1 MKKYENQ
8 YQIRSKFND
17 SIKRKILGPGSEN
30 ISFFDNYEIITENP
44 ESRYTTGILYPMG
57 KSHDLSGEVDSVAYP
72 DEESTNVDNSFLPSS
87 IGMTF
92 YCLMKNSKLK
102 VNINSSYYETENNP
116 KLKLNDDQFHLIEN
130 AINDS
135 EIKKYFNFD
144 IDGKTIQFVDD
155 FVNEGGEEEK
165 NKKIYEILNTSL
177 KSLRVD
183 NSKTELS
190 SVIDS
195 LIKILNNIQYNNKK
209 MYCRIPLN
217 DSLNI
222 EFTGSILKTK
232 VFKGDLSESTSM
244 ELFAKRQKIENLN
257 GEVIY
262 AVTLVL
268 RNLSKGKRAKSFF
281 QTQIEVPS
289 QDCIDFKSSEDI
301 DIKQISKMAYD
312 DKMNLFLYKRKKTYV
327 FGKGISAEWIIS
339 NNKIQYVRTTY
350 LPKYEVLPMSFD
362 IPTLKDDILQAD
374 SYIEGNNDSDIF
386 KRLEAFTDEYK
397 KWIDNISTIEVDE
410 EFDSLKNDNIKKCI
424 ECFKRMKLSIEYLK
438 NNSKALRAFK
448 LANEAMILQRNNDAK
463 KNDAEMKV
471 NCFKKHDYTS
481 MREKFKWRPFQLA
494 FILDS
499 LESVLNDKSKDRK
512 KLNLIWVSTGG
523 GKTEAYLFAIALT
536 IIFRR
541 LAHPSS
547 YHGVNAIMRYTLRL
561 LTAQQF
567 ERASKLIVS
576 LEFMRRQYEKLQIN
590 DLGTEEISIGLWIGQ
605 STEYTLKGAKK
616 TLKKMMDSNSVL
628 SAKKK
633 NKFQVLN
640 CPWCGYSLIPKKE
653 NLDLSREWGYYP
665 IGTRKPKYNLC
676 CVNKNCEFY
685 GAYNPQNGLPVF
697 VVDETV
703 YKKRPSLLFG
713 TVDKFAQAPLKE
725 EVQNL
730 FGSDDVKK
738 YRRPDLVIQDELHL
752 ISGPLGSIV
761 GLYEAG
767 FDYIFKKDSN
777 NLGPKYIAST
787 ATIKN
792 ADDQVKNIFNRKVV
806 QFPPSGID
814 ASDNFFVKEQSKD
827 EAYGR
832 KYIGVMATG
841 KTQVTAEVRLM
852 SAMLQASEELN
863 VSDEE
868 KDIYWTTTGY
878 FNSIRELGKAA
889 GLISDDVR
897 EYLKRL
903 EKQTGVSA
911 RYLSSDGSK
920 NVELTSRVE
929 SSDIPEILKRLK
941 SKYSSDIKSNKS
953 IDTLIASNML
963 SVGID
968 IDRLNS
974 MFVVGQPKLNSE
986 YIQATSRVGRKSLG
1000 NVFTLYNSTR
1010 SRDRSHYETFQSY
1023 HQNLYKFVE
1032 SSSVTPYSAP
1042 ALKKAVAAVIVMMLR
1057 NTVEDLSG
1065 DSSAIEV
1072 SDKELL
1078 GMKNEILEII
1088 KKSSDADLY
1097 IKDADKI
1104 ISNFINKWKYLRD
1117 ITKEKEGNLFYYKNS
1132 TETAKMEN
1140 NDKDSI
1146 LLKSFEDHNEINNF
1160 DKVTNVMNSMRN
1172 VENSSYLSKN
1182 E

>member
-1 MKKYENQ
+1 MNTKRLYENQ

-30 ISFFDNYEIITENP
+30 ISFFDDYEIITEKP

-57 KSHDLSGEVDSVAYP
+57 QSHELSGEVDSVSYP

-92 YCLMKNSKLK
+92 YCLMKNNKLK
-102 VNINSSYYETENNP
+102 INITSSYYETENNP
-116 KLKLNDDQFHLIEN
+116 QIKLSNDQFNFIEN
-130 AINDS
+130 AVIHS
-135 EIKKYFNFD
+135 EIKKYFNFNEEE
-144 IDGKTIQFVDD
+144 KTIQFIDD
-155 FVNEGGEEEK
+155 LVNDGDSKEK
-165 NKKIYEILNTSL
+165 KDKKIYEALNDKL
-177 KSLRVD
+177 KSLKIED
-183 NSKTELS
+183 SKKKLNA
-190 SVIDS
+190 VIDS
-195 LIKILNNIQYNNKK
+195 LIKVLNMIQYVTKK
-209 MYCRIPLN
+209 MYRRVPLN

-222 EFTGSILKTK
+222 EFTENILKTK
-232 VFKGDLSESTSM
+232 VFENVLNKNGSM

-268 RNLSKGKRAKSFF
+268 RNLNKGKRAKSFF
-281 QTQIEVPS
+281 QTQIEVPN
-289 QDCIDFKSSEDI
+289 QDYIEFKSSEDI
-301 DIKQISKMAYD
+301 DIKQINKMNYD
-312 DKMNLFLYKRKKTYV
+312 DKMNLFLYKDKKTYA
-327 FGKGISAEWIIS
+327 FGKGISAEWNI
-339 NNKIQYVRTTY
+339 NNDKIQYVRTTY
-350 LPKYEVLPMSFD
+350 LPTYEVLPMSFD
-362 IPTLKDDILQAD
+362 IPTLNDDILQAD

-386 KRLEAFTDEYK
+386 KRLEIFTNEYK
-397 KWIDNISTIEVDE
+397 KWIDNISTITVDK
-410 EFDSLKNDNIKKCI
+410 EFVTLKNDNVTKCI
-424 ECFKRMKLSIEYLK
+424 ESFNRMKTSIKYLK

-448 LANEAMILQRNNDAK
+448 LANEAMILQRSS
-463 KNDAEMKV
+463 DAEMKV
-471 NCFKKHDYTS
+471 ACFKKHDYTS
-481 MREKFKWRPFQLA
+481 MPKFKWRPFQLA

-499 LESVLNDKSKDRK
+499 LESVLNDNSKDRK

-541 LAHPSS
+541 LAHPNS

-567 ERASKLIVS
+567 ERASRLIVS
-576 LEFMRRQYEKLQIN
+576 LEFMRRQLERSQQN
-590 DLGTEEISIGLWIGQ
+590 DLGAEEISIGLWIGS
-605 STEYTLKGAKK
+605 STEYTINGAKK
-616 TLKKMMDSNSVL
+616 TLNEMREANSVS

-640 CPWCGYSLIPKKE
+640 CPWCGCSLIPKKE
-653 NLDLSREWGYYP
+653 DLHSARKWGYNP
-665 IGTRKPKYNLC
+665 IFTSTKKSEYNLC
-676 CVNKNCEFY
+676 CVNENCEFY
-685 GAYNPQNGLPVF
+685 GAYNFKNGLPIF

-703 YKKRPSLLFG
+703 YRKRPSLLFG
-713 TVDKFAQAPLKE
+713 TVDKFAQAPLKG

-761 GLYEAG
+761 GLYETG
-767 FDYIFKKDSN
+767 FDYIFGKDSN

-792 ADDQVKNIFNRKVV
+792 ANDQVKNIFNRKVV

-841 KTQVTAEVRLM
+841 KTQVTAEVRLI
-852 SAMLQASEELN
+852 SAMLQASKELN

-903 EKQTGVSA
+903 EKQTGVEA
-911 RYLSSDGSK
+911 RHLSSDGSK
-920 NVELTSRVE
+920 NVELTSRIE
-929 SSDIPEILKRLK
+929 SSDIPETLKRLEN
-941 SKYSSDIKSNKS
+941 KYNSDIKNNKS

-1065 DSSAIEV
+1065 DSSAINV
-1072 SDKELL
+1072 KDNQLL
-1078 GMKNEILEII
+1078 DIKDEILKTIE
-1088 KKSSDADLY
+1088 KSSDADLY
-1097 IKDADKI
+1097 LKDANKI
-1104 ISNFINKWKYLRD
+1104 ISDFINKWKYLRD
-1117 ITKEKEGNLFYYKNS
+1117 ITSKQNGNLFYYKNS
-1132 TETAKMEN
+1132 AETAKMKN
-1140 NDKDSI
+1140 NDKDNI
-1146 LLKSFEDHNEINNF
+1146 LLKAFEDHNEINNS